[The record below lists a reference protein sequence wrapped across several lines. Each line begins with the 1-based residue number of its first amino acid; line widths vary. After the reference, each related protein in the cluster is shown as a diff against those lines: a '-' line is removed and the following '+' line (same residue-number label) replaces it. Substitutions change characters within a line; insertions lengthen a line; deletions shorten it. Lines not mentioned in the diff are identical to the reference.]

1 MGPPVKIEIATRE
14 QIAAFLPDAIRLAVE
29 SYRGFMQTEQKIINR
44 KDFADH
50 HKSAKVAISH
60 IELLIKLARW
70 ADLPDSQLTGGLEGE
85 AFAGL
90 MAAAEAEIR
99 AYQDD
104 EDETPD

>member
-1 MGPPVKIEIATRE
+1 MGPPVKIEAATRE
-14 QIAAFLPDAIRLAVE
+14 QIAAFLPEAIRLAVE
-29 SYRGFMQTEQKIINR
+29 SYRSFMEKSADNSDI
-44 KDFADH
+44 KKFADH

-70 ADLPDSQLTGGLEGE
+70 ADLPDGQLAGGLEVE

-99 AYQDD
+99 TYQD
-104 EDETPD
+104 EDETTDD